1 MPDWASRRKV
11 LSLPD
16 FGDRYGKVPILNAW
30 SDAVGAPGCR
40 QEGSPAGLFLLAG
53 ASWSGQAPQ
62 A

>member
-1 MPDWASRRKV
+1 M
-11 LSLPD
+11 
-16 FGDRYGKVPILNAW
+16 PILNAW